1 MLHLLAVDLTET
13 AYNTIWGLSD
23 TWSAIVMLLISV
35 ACGVALGSERA
46 VREKEAGIRTHVILI
61 LGATLF
67 TIISCSFA
75 DDGAR
80 IMAQIVT
87 GVGFI
92 GAGIIMF
99 RGESLHGLTTAAG
112 IWTTAGIGMAIGNG
126 MIVVGLV
133 ATALVLLCQ
142 IVLHAGV
149 ASRRKFYRYIRIGFV
164 YDDKMIAFLKQTF
177 EVENFGRL
185 KFRQE
190 GGKMIADAIARTC
203 TDCAADRL
211 ASIMID
217 NPNVLSLERLDINRY

>member
-1 MLHLLAVDLTET
+1 MLHLLSAELTET
-13 AYNTIWGLSD
+13 AYNTLWGMGV
-23 TWSAIVMLLISV
+23 TWSSIVKLLISV

-112 IWTTAGIGMAIGNG
+112 IWTTAGIGMAVGNG
-126 MIVVGLV
+126 MVIVALV

-142 IVLHAGV
+142 FLLHAGV
-149 ASRRKFYRYIRIGFV
+149 ASRRKFYRYIRIGFI
-164 YDDKMIAFLKQTF
+164 YDDNMIAYLKQIF

-185 KFRQE
+185 KIRQD
-190 GGKMIADAIARTC
+190 GDKMLADAIVRTC
-203 TDCAADRL
+203 ADCAADRL
-211 ASIMID
+211 AHIMLD
-217 NPNVLSLERLDINRY
+217 NTKVLSLERLDVNRY